1 MDRFTNGRQ
10 ATCIH
15 VKFYKGLIC
24 VVLQQQKYS
33 PALNEPPEQAQSIDR
48 NCYQKSI
55 DSKAIITVD
64 PVVNYSFCLLS
75 ETIPDTTEDIH
86 LQYATVLDYIS
97 ILAYSEIFSCICLLM
112 QIIEITRPLTLFF
125 FILPHLNAYTT
136 MMKGNKFLLLKK
148 L

>member
-48 NCYQKSI
+48 NYYQKSI

-64 PVVNYSFCLLS
+64 PVVNYSFVYCLK
-75 ETIPDTTEDIH
+75 
-86 LQYATVLDYIS
+86 QY
-97 ILAYSEIFSCICLLM
+97 LAQQKTFIFSMLL
-112 QIIEITRPLTLFF
+112 
-125 FILPHLNAYTT
+125 
-136 MMKGNKFLLLKK
+136 
-148 L
+148 